1 VQRSQTE
8 QAFELT
14 GLGGDMALERTA
26 HWGVIDSGG
35 PAGAMG
41 PARRLS
47 VPKRPKEA
55 PAQRPDEM
63 TTLLVDAVGAA
74 IADAQAKGRSLDEVL
89 AEVLADDRLL
99 EMRQRRL
106 LGEAIVQIWNGGA
119 IASADFEP

>member
-1 VQRSQTE
+1 
-8 QAFELT
+8 
-14 GLGGDMALERTA
+14 MERTA

-47 VPKRPKEA
+47 VPKRAKA
-55 PAQRPDEM
+55 PAPRPDEM
-63 TTLLVDAVGAA
+63 TSLLADAMGAA

-99 EMRQRRL
+99 EMHQRRL
-106 LGEAIVQIWNGGA
+106 LGEAIVQVWNDRA
-119 IASADFEP
+119 IAPDDFEP